1 MKKALS
7 IFQRIISTFV
17 VNAMAI
23 VGGSALI
30 GGISVSKS
38 ALLAGVSAVV
48 TVLER
53 LARASVDGVLTYSE
67 INEAFTGVAPAEK
80 EIKK

>member
-1 MKKALS
+1 MNKAVS
-7 IFQRIISTFV
+7 IAQRIVSTFI

-30 GGISVSKS
+30 GGISVGKS
-38 ALLAGVSAVV
+38 ALLAGVSACV

-53 LARASVDGVLTYSE
+53 LARASVDGILTYDE
-67 INEAFTGVAPAEK
+67 INEAFTGVVPREK
-80 EIKK
+80 D

>member
-1 MKKALS
+1 MNKAVS
-7 IFQRIISTFV
+7 IAQRIVSTFI

-30 GGISVSKS
+30 GGISVGKS
-38 ALLAGVSAVV
+38 ALLAGVSACV

-53 LARASVDGVLTYSE
+53 LARASVDGILTYDE
-67 INEAFTGVAPAEK
+67 INEAFTGVAPAQK
-80 EIKK
+80 D

>member
-1 MKKALS
+1 MKTAVS
-7 IFQRIISTFV
+7 IAQRIVSTFI

-30 GGISVSKS
+30 GGIPVGKS
-38 ALLAGVSAVV
+38 ALLAGVSACA

-53 LARASVDGVLTYSE
+53 LARASVDGNLTAAE
-67 INEAFTGVAPAEK
+67 INEAFTGVVPAAK
-80 EIKK
+80 DDAK

>member
-1 MKKALS
+1 MNKAVS
-7 IFQRIISTFV
+7 IAQRIVSTFI

-30 GGISVSKS
+30 GGISVGKS
-38 ALLAGVSAVV
+38 ALLAGVSAWV

-53 LARASVDGVLTYSE
+53 LARASVDGILTYDE
-67 INEAFTGVAPAEK
+67 INEAFTGVVPAQK
-80 EIKK
+80 D